1 MKKRDYFWVSLI
13 VALIILG
20 SVYYLGKSDGK
31 QHKAEPIVVVK

>member
-1 MKKRDYFWVSLI
+1 MKKGNYFWISLI

-31 QHKAEPIVVVK
+31 EHKIETTMVIK